1 MSRAAGA
8 SRRSAHDRAGE
19 RLRALRE
26 REVRAAVAA
35 HVREHLR
42 EVRDAVGAGDRR
54 DLQRAED
61 AERAP
66 GGVHEARARVTG
78 DARGDRGHEVR
89 PAVAVIAQ
97 ADATLGREQRHAGAQ
112 LGVAVGEDGVALL
125 GPGGRQ
131 AGRTA
136 QRGHRRVDLAVVGR
150 IELDD
155 ADVVVGAGVRVGL
168 PSLLHRGPRVVD
180 ERAGLGGAGDLDRRA
195 VGQALRLAAVGV
207 GVAAGA
213 RAVGGLADVHV
224 ARGIGVDEVRG
235 ALRAVGERLHTRV
248 HSSRGGRGPGAGGGS
263 TDQRDSDG
271 ESGDEELSH
280 GTSNA
285 GQRTNLRY
293 VERVRVWID
302 LTNSPHVLVMRPVA
316 ETLRARGHEVLITA
330 RDFAQTLGLLER
342 LRLDHTAIGRHRG
355 GALAAKGLGLA
366 SRSGAL
372 VCWARGR
379 GIDVAL
385 GHGSNDVS
393 VAAKLLQIPSVTAF
407 DYEWASVQH
416 SVNCRLAARV
426 VVPDAIPTERL
437 ARYGAGPAKLR
448 RYPGLKEEY
457 YLADFEPD
465 PAVLHEL
472 GLDRGKP
479 LAVVRTPPAVSL
491 YHRFDAPV
499 FSELLHRLEGQQV
512 VVLPRTA
519 QQRAELAGRFTVPE
533 RAVDAQSLVAFADL
547 VISAGGTM
555 NREAVALGT
564 PVWTTFEGRLGAV
577 DEALIAQGRLRRL
590 TRADDVVLERRDV
603 GPAAAPRIRR
613 DPALLTD
620 LFMNVS

>member
-1 MSRAAGA
+1 
-8 SRRSAHDRAGE
+8 
-19 RLRALRE
+19 
-26 REVRAAVAA
+26 
-35 HVREHLR
+35 
-42 EVRDAVGAGDRR
+42 
-54 DLQRAED
+54 
-61 AERAP
+61 
-66 GGVHEARARVTG
+66 
-78 DARGDRGHEVR
+78 
-89 PAVAVIAQ
+89 
-97 ADATLGREQRHAGAQ
+97 
-112 LGVAVGEDGVALL
+112 
-125 GPGGRQ
+125 
-131 AGRTA
+131 
-136 QRGHRRVDLAVVGR
+136 
-150 IELDD
+150 
-155 ADVVVGAGVRVGL
+155 
-168 PSLLHRGPRVVD
+168 
-180 ERAGLGGAGDLDRRA
+180 
-195 VGQALRLAAVGV
+195 
-207 GVAAGA
+207 
-213 RAVGGLADVHV
+213 
-224 ARGIGVDEVRG
+224 
-235 ALRAVGERLHTRV
+235 
-248 HSSRGGRGPGAGGGS
+248 
-263 TDQRDSDG
+263 
-271 ESGDEELSH
+271 
-280 GTSNA
+280 
-285 GQRTNLRY
+285 
-293 VERVRVWID
+293 
-302 LTNSPHVLVMRPVA
+302 
-316 ETLRARGHEVLITA
+316 VLITA

-372 VCWARGR
+372 VRWAHGR
-379 GIDVAL
+379 GIDLAL

-393 VAAKLLQIPSVTAF
+393 VAAKLLRIPSVTAF

-416 SVNCRLAARV
+416 NVNCRLAARV
-426 VVPDAIPTERL
+426 VVPDAIPPERL

-590 TRADDVVLERRDV
+590 TRADDVVLERRDA

-620 LFMNVS
+620 LFMNGS